1 MSFWR
6 NAMERIITV
15 DESGDFK
22 IPSEI
27 KDSLNLKKDDKLF
40 VFDGKD
46 FIIIRKM
53 KQSSLRERYTKL
65 SNTIAKKFEKKGVSE
80 ADVSE
85 AIRWA
90 RK

>member
-6 NAMERIITV
+6 NVMERIITV

-22 IPSEI
+22 IPSDI
-27 KDSLNLKKDDKLF
+27 KDSLELKKDDKLF

-46 FIIIRKM
+46 YIIIRKM
-53 KQSSLRERYTKL
+53 KQSSLSERYTNL
-65 SNTIAKKFEKKGVSE
+65 SNTVAKKFEKKGVNE

>member
-1 MSFWR
+1 
-6 NAMERIITV
+6 MERIITV

>member
-6 NAMERIITV
+6 QAMEKIITV
-15 DESGDFK
+15 DESGDFN

-27 KDSLNLKKDDKLF
+27 KNSLDLKKDDKLF

-53 KQSSLRERYTKL
+53 KQPSLSQRYANL
-65 SNTIAKKFEKKGVSE
+65 SDTIATKFEEKGVKQ